1 MVGGRIGT
9 YVIVRELGS
18 GGMGSVYLGRSRAGR
33 AVAIKVVRAEYAADP
48 EFRKRFRKEVEAA
61 AKVGGFHTAAV
72 VDADADA
79 PQPWMASAYIEGPTL
94 AEEVARRG
102 PLDERRLWALA
113 AALAE
118 ALQAIHACGLVHRDL
133 KPGNIVLAADG
144 PRVLDFGIAR
154 AVEGTRLTAD
164 RAAIGT
170 PGFIAPEQ
178 AQGLEVTGACDMFAL
193 GAVLVAAAGG
203 SAFGEGQVF
212 GLLYR
217 AVHEEA
223 DVSAVPADLRPLVAA
238 CLRKEPE
245 LRPTPEKLVV
255 ACADRIDLTV
265 VAPGEPAPTPPR
277 PTPPA
282 PARPRAATPLRPPGQ
297 AALRRR
303 SAARSGAEPIASYLR
318 SRRSRRVLIL
328 RNALMMLAFV
338 GISAIGDLL
347 RIGDGARALAGFVAF
362 LMLLRLFGLLG
373 QNDGLVVNDLG
384 IGVGSAM
391 SLAVLRWADA
401 YAVELGQEAGE
412 TVLMVRMPRG
422 HRLPEAFLRPRWV
435 RRRKDGTIRIRTA
448 WLTPSPGTAPLA
460 ETVRSFAT
468 RHEVPVTE
476 NHDGSWTG
484 ESR

>member
-33 AVAIKVVRAEYAADP
+33 AVAIKVIRAEYAADP

-94 AEEVARRG
+94 ADEVARRG

-133 KPGNIVLAADG
+133 KPGNIVLAEDG

-223 DVSAVPADLRPLVAA
+223 DVSAIPGDLRPLVAA

-245 LRPTPEKLVV
+245 LRPTPEQLLV

-282 PARPRAATPLRPPGQ
+282 PPRPRAATPLQPPGQ

-303 SAARSGAEPIASYLR
+303 PVARPGAEQIASYLR
-318 SRRSRRVLIL
+318 SRRSRRALIL
-328 RNALMMLAFV
+328 RNALAMLVFA
-338 GISAIGDLL
+338 GIAAIGDLL
-347 RIGDGARALAGFVAF
+347 HIGEGARVLAGFVAF
-362 LMLLRLFGLLG
+362 LMLLRLFGLLS

-391 SLAVLRWADA
+391 NLAVLRWADA
-401 YAVELGQEAGE
+401 DAVELGQKAGE
-412 TVLMVRMPRG
+412 TVLTVRMARG
-422 HRLPEAFLRPRWV
+422 HRLPEAFLKPRWV
-435 RRRKDGTIRIRTA
+435 HRSKAGTIHIRTA

-476 NHDGSWTG
+476 NHDSP
-484 ESR
+484 

>member
-1 MVGGRIGT
+1 MVGGHIGP

-18 GGMGSVYLGRSRAGR
+18 GGMGSVYLARSRAGR
-33 AVAIKVVRAEYAADP
+33 AVAIKVIRAEYAADP
-48 EFRKRFRKEVEAA
+48 EFRRRFRREVEAA
-61 AKVGGFHTAAV
+61 GKVGGFHTAAV

-94 AEEVARRG
+94 AEEVARHG
-102 PLDERRLWALA
+102 SLDERRLWALA

-133 KPGNIVLAADG
+133 KPGNIVLTEDG

-203 SAFGEGQVF
+203 SAFGEGQVY

-217 AVHEEA
+217 AVHEDA
-223 DVSAVPADLRPLVAA
+223 DVSAVPADLRPLVVD
-238 CLRKEPE
+238 CLRKEPG
-245 LRPTPEKLVV
+245 LRPTPEELLV
-255 ACADRIDLTV
+255 ACTGRIDLTL
-265 VAPGEPAPTPPR
+265 VAPGEPAPTPPW
-277 PTPPA
+277 PAPPA
-282 PARPRAATPLRPPGQ
+282 ASRPRPAAPLAPPGQ

-303 SAARSGAEPIASYLR
+303 PAASSGSEPIASYLR
-318 SRRSRRVLIL
+318 NRRSRRTLIL
-328 RNALMMLAFV
+328 RNALITLAFA
-338 GISAIGDLL
+338 GIAASGDLL
-347 RIGDGARALAGFVAF
+347 HLAEALRALAGFIAF

-391 SLAVLRWADA
+391 NLAVLRWSDA
-401 YAVELGQEAGE
+401 ESVELGVQEAGD
-412 TVLMVRMPRG
+412 TVLTVRMQEG
-422 HRLPEAFLRPRWV
+422 HRLPADFLKPRWV
-435 RRRKDGTIRIRTA
+435 RRSKDGAIHIRTGRLA
-448 WLTPSPGTAPLA
+448 PGAGTAPLA
-460 ETVRSFAT
+460 DTVRSFAT
-468 RHEVPVTE
+468 RHDVPVTAT
-476 NHDGSWTG
+476 HDDS
-484 ESR
+484 